1 LLSLRGLSRAFP
13 ERASEAE
20 AGGSSLRDIRHQTNF
35 NYFQHII
42 LTMKKSLFLL
52 LIVNIIFG
60 DVSAFISPDDFIV
73 NI

>member
-20 AGGSSLRDIRHQTNF
+20 GSSLRDINHQINF

-52 LIVNIIFG
+52 LFVSIIFG